1 MEFMLPI
8 YRLLHFFGLAL
19 LLGGTITSWVLVKK
33 ERPSLESARLA
44 WNCMHFVASFGL
56 VILIFT
62 GILQSAALYWEH
74 FQGSFYMHLKVALA
88 IIILGL
94 LFWDM
99 RTQKKILRQQPDH
112 EILIDMLSK
121 RQAIA
126 LSICFLTLVIMWLV
140 SYRPF

>member
-19 LLGGTITSWVLVKK
+19 LLGGTITSWVIVKK

-44 WNCMHFVASFGL
+44 WNCMHLVATPGL
-56 VILIFT
+56 IILILT

-74 FQGSFYMHLKVALA
+74 FQGSYYMHLKVVLSL
-88 IIILGL
+88 IILGL

-99 RTQKKILRQQPDH
+99 RTQKNILRQQPELDV
-112 EILIDMLSK
+112 LIDMLSK

-126 LSICFLTLVIMWLV
+126 LGICFLTVVIMYLV